1 MPETTEP
8 TISEVFLQ
16 LTEILQKA
24 LARISEVEQHITK
37 DLESIR
43 QQLDA
48 VGVLKENIANLNSR
62 IDLLSKKL
70 SEISKQEPQELSR
83 LLLRTIS
90 ELDKRMQMF
99 TITEILSRMEGTTLG
114 ISPSSMSA
122 SIESPPVSKAKSS
135 GKSAS
140 EAKQPVTAKSA
151 TDEKSEADAVAESA
165 GTDKPWREEMRRKYG
180 LKDKPGRL

>member
-1 MPETTEP
+1 MSEATEP

-70 SEISKQEPQELSR
+70 AEISKQEPQELSR

-99 TITEILSRMEGTTLG
+99 TITEVLSRMEGTTLG
-114 ISPSSMSA
+114 ASPTSMGAIIEPAPKTKGSS
-122 SIESPPVSKAKSS
+122 KST
-135 GKSAS
+135 G
-140 EAKQPVTAKSA
+140 EAKHQVTAESA
-151 TDEKSEADAVAESA
+151 TEEKSEPDAVAEST
-165 GTDKPWREEMRRKYG
+165 GTDKPWREQMRRKYG
-180 LKDKPGRL
+180 LKDKPGSL